1 MKIVLV
7 YVGVGVAGFNSDR
20 PDGDREGSWI
30 AHGIASI
37 GASLIEAGHDVSLI
51 DMRQLSGLDHFASI
65 IQREDADIYGLSASS
80 VDHYIALLSAM
91 TIRKTHPECRI
102 VVGGIHPT
110 IFPDKYLGYGIDTIV
125 RGEGE
130 ITMLDLARDAENGAK
145 WPDIVVGKKPDL
157 DKVPHEARDLFDYHR
172 ELTCTFAP
180 DHPIPSVTMIAGRGC
195 PYRCSYCQP
204 AENSVFGKP
213 HRMRSPENVITELH
227 SLKEKYDFRSI
238 TFWDDTFTLNRKWVM
253 RFCDLYE
260 SEGFTEPIVAASRA
274 DIICR
279 NEGMVERLASI
290 GLDWIQVGLESGS
303 QRILDFIKK
312 DTTVEQNLQAAKICR
327 KHGIKMF
334 ATYMYGLPT
343 ETRRDSLATAMMI
356 DEIQPEHGSPFYFRP
371 IPGTD
376 IYDYCEANNL
386 ILEEAKNASI
396 ARTGMFTPTIRGVD
410 YDYIGALMGGYRG
423 Q

>member
-1 MKIVLV
+1 
-7 YVGVGVAGFNSDR
+7 
-20 PDGDREGSWI
+20 
-30 AHGIASI
+30 
-37 GASLIEAGHDVSLI
+37 
-51 DMRQLSGLDHFASI
+51 
-65 IQREDADIYGLSASS
+65 
-80 VDHYIALLSAM
+80 
-91 TIRKTHPECRI
+91 
-102 VVGGIHPT
+102 
-110 IFPDKYLGYGIDTIV
+110 
-125 RGEGE
+125 
-130 ITMLDLARDAENGAK
+130 
-145 WPDIVVGKKPDL
+145 
-157 DKVPHEARDLFDYHR
+157 
-172 ELTCTFAP
+172 
-180 DHPIPSVTMIAGRGC
+180 
-195 PYRCSYCQP
+195 
-204 AENSVFGKP
+204 
-213 HRMRSPENVITELH
+213 MRSPENVITELH

-290 GLDWIQVGLESGS
+290 GLDWLQVGLESGS